1 MVLGNTKLFDRYAL
15 ELYKKIIAFSEI
27 KALND
32 PFPSGITLEDILSYA
47 AILFQE
53 TNFKYY
59 AVYNHN
65 QGKFHYHSE
74 KVEIPEYLP
83 PDMGKLVYHAVAALY
98 SAMFKATDEEHK
110 SYPDIDELVR
120 RAKRLNEQECM
131 QYLLFYA
138 RLIFRAGDQKF
149 FTDWR
154 NGSVLAVI
162 KRFMKLHYLGENDG
176 ERKSNHDILNCYKG
190 CLLGGAVGDAL
201 GYPVEFLSE
210 AAIFEC
216 YGEEGIKN
224 LKEAGSPALISDDTQ
239 MTLFAGNAFIY
250 GISNTITY
258 GINPETWGGKGEYTI
273 WNGYQE
279 WLGTQGDTRFVDRN
293 GSKMWIYEDE
303 RLHSLRAPGNTCLSS
318 IRCSEKGGSLNKPI
332 NNSKGCGTV
341 MRAGVIGLTLIDDS
355 VDYLIDAV
363 QSGRRDA
370 ALTHGHPLGVE
381 PSGWLAATVANI
393 VNQGYLYDRLE
404 DAFVSGIMIN
414 DAAYPFPSE
423 EHQELINM
431 AVTLAYDLNVSD
443 IDAIHMLGEGW
454 VAEEALAIAV
464 FCAVRYQ
471 DDFAKAIRVAVNHKG
486 DSDSTGAICGNLLG
500 AWLGKEKVAE
510 AFDLNNLELCDVI
523 ETIAEDLYT
532 AIRKPIPKPGENKV
546 WDRKYRR

>member
-1 MVLGNTKLFDRYAL
+1 MVLGNTKYFAQYAL
-15 ELYKKIIAFSEI
+15 KLYKKIIAYSEI
-27 KALND
+27 KKQKALL
-32 PFPSGITLEDILSYA
+32 PSEATLEDIMSYA

-53 TNFKYY
+53 KNYEYY
-59 AVYNHN
+59 SVYD
-65 QGKFHYHSE
+65 QGVFHYHSE

-83 PDMGKLVYHAVAALY
+83 SDMRSLVYHVVESIY
-98 SAMFKATDEEHK
+98 TAMLETTDAEHK
-110 SYPDIDELVR
+110 TYPNLDELG
-120 RAKRLNEQECM
+120 LNARTLNQQECM

-138 RLIFRAGDQKF
+138 RLMCRFGDKKF
-149 FTDWR
+149 FADWR
-154 NGSVLAVI
+154 NGRVLAVI
-162 KRFMKLHYLGENDG
+162 KRLMELRYLGENNI
-176 ERKSNHDILNCYKG
+176 ENKKSHDILNCYKG

-201 GYPVEFLSE
+201 GYPVEFRSE
-210 AAIFEC
+210 AEIFEC
-216 YGEEGIKN
+216 YGEEGIKT
-224 LKEAGSPALISDDTQ
+224 LKEAGSPATISDDTQ
-239 MTLFAGNAFIY
+239 MTLFAGNAVIY
-250 GISNTITY
+250 RISNMITY
-258 GINPETWGGKGEYTI
+258 GIEPETWNGKREYSI

-318 IRCSEKGGSLNKPI
+318 IRQSEKGGSLKSPV

-341 MRAGVIGLTLIDDS
+341 MRAGVIGLTLKYDDY
-355 VDYLIDAV
+355 DYLINAV
-363 QSGRRDA
+363 QAGQRDA

-393 VNQGYLYDRLE
+393 VYRGYLYNRLE
-404 DAFVSGIMIN
+404 DAFVCGILIN
-414 DAAYPFPSE
+414 DDAYPFPSK
-423 EHQELINM
+423 EHTELINM

-443 IDAIHMLGEGW
+443 LDAIHMLGEGW

-471 DDFAKAIRVAVNHKG
+471 DDFAKAIRVSVNHKG

-510 AFDLNNLELCDVI
+510 AFELNNLELYDVI
-523 ETIAEDLYT
+523 EAIAEDLYT
-532 AIRKPIPKPGENKV
+532 AIHTLVPKPGENEE
-546 WDRKYRR
+546 WDKKYRR